1 MPKQLVRK
9 SIFAAGLIAVLA
21 SCINK
26 GEGISLIKNTRF
38 EVGETYIY
46 DYGDARYEVKIL
58 TDSTLNWQCVFG
70 EEKGR
75 QETDRFHQKEMEGN
89 NLFVTWAEADGIGV
103 SQIIDFDKSLVKSYL
118 LIDKKIELTE
128 AKISKK

>member
-1 MPKQLVRK
+1 MKKILLFFF
-9 SIFAAGLIAVLA
+9 SIIVLA

-26 GEGISLIKNTRF
+26 GEEIPFIKTARF
-38 EVGETYIY
+38 ETGETYVY

-75 QETDRFHQKEMEGN
+75 QETDRFHQKELEGN
-89 NLFVTWAEADGIGV
+89 TMFITWAEADGIGV
-103 SQIIDFDKSLVKSYL
+103 SQLVDFNKNTVKSYL
-118 LIDKKIELTE
+118 LIDKKIELAE